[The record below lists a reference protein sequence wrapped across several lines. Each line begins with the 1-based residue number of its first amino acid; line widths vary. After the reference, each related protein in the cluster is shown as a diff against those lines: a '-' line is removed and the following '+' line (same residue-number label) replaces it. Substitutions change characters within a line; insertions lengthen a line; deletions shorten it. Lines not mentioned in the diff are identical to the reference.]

1 MSVAAEGVVRRA
13 VVFAQSHPELLAA
26 ILVSLIVVVGG
37 GYVLHQFSRPA
48 GVRFASM
55 IAEHERIAVL
65 THPNPDPDAMAAA
78 MGVASLA
85 EQVDTESTIQF
96 PGKIRHQE
104 NRAFR
109 NVLEVELDCI
119 ERAAD
124 LFSES
129 VVLVDHN
136 EPRGFSNSERV
147 HPVAVVDHHPGEGRG
162 EAFTDVRT
170 EYGAC
175 SSVIAEYFQD
185 LDATPVPPETHE
197 SEVEATYVVPS
208 RVATGL
214 FFGIL
219 TDTNRL
225 TSGIDPADFAASGY
239 LSPGVDESALD
250 RIANPQVSA
259 ETLEIKAT
267 AIRERQ
273 VEGAFAISD
282 VGDVSNVDAIPQAS
296 DELILLEGIT
306 AAVVYGARNG
316 VLYLS
321 GRSRDDRVHMGR
333 AIEAALADIPGA
345 DGGGHARMGGGQITI
360 DEGEF
365 VWPARR
371 NTLTD
376 RLWRALEGDL

>member
-1 MSVAAEGVVRRA
+1 MSVTAEEAVRQA
-13 VVFAQSHPELLAA
+13 VAFARSQPELLAA
-26 ILVSLIVVVGG
+26 VVAGLVAVVGG
-37 GYVLHQFSRPA
+37 GYVLRWVTRPA

-55 IAEHERIAVL
+55 LAEHEEIAVL
-65 THPNPDPDAMAAA
+65 THPKPDPDAMAAA

-85 EQVDTESTIQF
+85 EQVGTDATLNF

-109 NVLEVELDCI
+109 NVLRLDLDCI
-119 ERAAD
+119 ERAED
-124 LFSES
+124 LGSES

-136 EPRGFSNSERV
+136 ESRGFSGAGRV
-147 HPVAVVDHHPGEGRG
+147 RPIAVVDHHPGGGEG
-162 EAFTDVRT
+162 EIFTDVRT
-170 EYGAC
+170 GYGAC
-175 SSVIAEYFQD
+175 SSVIAEYFED
-185 LDATPVPPETHE
+185 LDATPVSPESTE
-197 SEVEATYVVPS
+197 SETESTYVVPS

-225 TSGIDPADFAASGY
+225 TSGIDPADFAASSY
-239 LSPGVDESALD
+239 LSAGVDESALD

-273 VEGAFAISD
+273 VDGAFAISD
-282 VGDVSNVDAIPQAS
+282 VGDISNVDAIPQAA

-316 VLYLS
+316 VLHLS

-333 AIEAALADIPGA
+333 VIDAALTDIPGGN
-345 DGGGHARMGGGQITI
+345 GGGHARMGGGQIAI
-360 DEGEF
+360 DDGEF
-365 VWPARR
+365 VWPGRR

>member
-1 MSVAAEGVVRRA
+1 
-13 VVFAQSHPELLAA
+13 
-26 ILVSLIVVVGG
+26 
-37 GYVLHQFSRPA
+37 
-48 GVRFASM
+48 
-55 IAEHERIAVL
+55 
-65 THPNPDPDAMAAA
+65 MAAA

-85 EQVDTESTIQF
+85 EQVGTAATIQF
-96 PGKIRHQE
+96 SGKIRHQE

-109 NVLEVELDCI
+109 NVLEVDLDRI
-119 ERAAD
+119 ERAEELESD
-124 LFSES
+124 S

-136 EPRGFSNSERV
+136 EPRGFSGFETVR
-147 HPVAVVDHHPGEGRG
+147 PVAVVDHHPGDGRG
-162 EAFTDVRT
+162 ESFTDVRT

-175 SSVIAEYFQD
+175 SSVVAEYFED
-185 LDATPVPPETHE
+185 LDATPVPPDSHE
-197 SEVEATYVVPS
+197 SEIDSTYVVSS

-225 TSGIDPADFAASGY
+225 TSGIDPADFAASSY
-239 LSPGVDESALD
+239 LSAGVDENLLD

-267 AIRERQ
+267 AIRERE

-282 VGDVSNVDAIPQAS
+282 VGEVSNIDAIPQAA
-296 DELILLEGIT
+296 DELIRLEGIT
-306 AAVVYGARNG
+306 AAIVYGARNG

-333 AIEAALADIPGA
+333 ALESALEDLPSGN
-345 DGGGHARMGGGQITI
+345 GGGHARMGGGQISL
-360 DEGEF
+360 DDGEF
-365 VWPARR
+365 VWPARE